1 MIYRAP
7 HNGFIALIS
16 SIVISFVLLVSVLS
30 LGQQTIH
37 ARLLLL
43 TLSYKEQSER
53 AANACLTIARI
64 TLLNNPSY
72 TTEDRAV
79 FSPPEQCTFSIS
91 EKAGGHIEIFSRAQI
106 HQATTN
112 LFTVVDAL
120 TGEILLQ
127 EERVTK

>member
-1 MIYRAP
+1 MIYHTS

-30 LGQQTIH
+30 LGEQTIH

-43 TLSYKEQSER
+43 TLSHKEQSAR

-79 FSPPEQCTFSIS
+79 FSPHERCTFSIS
-91 EKAGGHIEIFSRAQI
+91 ENAAGHIEIFSRAQI
-106 HQATTN
+106 YQATTN
-112 LFTVVDAL
+112 LFTIVDTL
-120 TGEILLQ
+120 TGEILSQ